1 MNDSAKYKSEFE
13 NIYVSHYSRMKRFAQ
28 EYVIREEDA
37 ENIVQDVFMELW
49 ENSALISSHTNIFS
63 FLFTSVKNKSIDFL
77 RRKTVSQKVK
87 KKIQTE
93 HLLTLEMKLHSL
105 EYFDDKALSQSNIE
119 TVVEEAINS
128 LPERCRQIFVLNKIE
143 GEKQKQIAEE
153 LNISIHTVESQMSI
167 ANKRLRELLK
177 DFVPLLIFL
186 LIWIFLLFL

>member
-105 EYFDDKALSQSNIE
+105 EYFDDKALSHSNIE
-119 TVVEEAINS
+119 TVVENAINS

-143 GEKQKQIAEE
+143 GKKQKQIAEE

-186 LIWIFLLFL
+186 LI